1 MPCTKD
7 ESGKWYP
14 YTVDLTGQQLADVF
28 FMAFRFTS
36 TRGCDNAAT
45 YYVDD
50 VTYSQETSGISTLD
64 MTEKA
69 RVSVY
74 DLAGNKWAEMSDATA
89 GQAVGGLAKGMYII
103 KTVSA
108 NGIKTGKVQIK

>member
-1 MPCTKD
+1 
-7 ESGKWYP
+7 
-14 YTVDLTGQQLADVF
+14 
-28 FMAFRFTS
+28 
-36 TRGCDNAAT
+36 
-45 YYVDD
+45 
-50 VTYSQETSGISTLD
+50 

-74 DLAGNKWAEMSDATA
+74 DLAGNKVAEMSNATA

-108 NGIKTGKVQIK
+108 NGIKTGKVQIKWLSGNLVGISINLCKSIQKELFINDAP

>member
-1 MPCTKD
+1 M
-7 ESGKWYP
+7 
-14 YTVDLTGQQLADVF
+14 TVSPFSPFCHKYYKNLA
-28 FMAFRFTS
+28 S
-36 TRGCDNAAT
+36 
-45 YYVDD
+45 
-50 VTYSQETSGISTLD
+50 ETSGISTLD

-74 DLAGNKWAEMSDATA
+74 DLAGNKVAEMSDATA
-89 GQAVGGLAKGMYII
+89 GQAVVGLAKGMYII

>member
-1 MPCTKD
+1 
-7 ESGKWYP
+7 
-14 YTVDLTGQQLADVF
+14 
-28 FMAFRFTS
+28 
-36 TRGCDNAAT
+36 
-45 YYVDD
+45 
-50 VTYSQETSGISTLD
+50 

-74 DLAGNKWAEMSDATA
+74 DLAGNKVAEMSDATA

-103 KTVSA
+103 KTVFA

>member
-1 MPCTKD
+1 M
-7 ESGKWYP
+7 
-14 YTVDLTGQQLADVF
+14 TVSPF
-28 FMAFRFTS
+28 SPF
-36 TRGCDNAAT
+36 CHK
-45 YYVDD
+45 YYKNFA
-50 VTYSQETSGISTLD
+50 SETSGISTLD

-69 RVSVY
+69 HVSVY
-74 DLAGNKWAEMSDATA
+74 DLAGNKVAEMSNATA